1 MSIED
6 ISFAEIIE
14 SVNELAHKL
23 AKSMG
28 WIAPSDTKFYTPP
41 EINGPLV
48 EHRIP
53 MYWAMAVVVYE
64 HLNPICVKSVLDD
77 YLASQ

>member
-1 MSIED
+1 MIIED
-6 ISFAEIIE
+6 TSFAEIIE

-23 AKSMG
+23 AKTMG
-28 WIAPSDTKFYTPP
+28 WIAPSETKFYTPS

-48 EHRIP
+48 EQRIP
-53 MYWAMAVVVYE
+53 MFWEMAVVAYE